1 MKLLTSLTSPYGRK
15 LRVVIAELGLNVPV
29 VETQPLDNAE
39 ELLAANPLG
48 KVPALVL
55 EDGGS
60 LVDSTVIAAYLL
72 SLVPGQ
78 KLLPESG
85 LPRWQVRS
93 VEALADGVLDA
104 AIVLRMNAMQGVT
117 DGAWPQ
123 RQRQAIDRALAAL
136 ARQVHD
142 DVDYAMLCTIIA
154 LEYLDFRFP
163 EIDWRRQQPRLA
175 ELHDWLSE
183 RPSLKATRPPG

>member
-15 LRVVIAELGLNVPV
+15 LRVLNLELALGIEI
-29 VETQPLDNAE
+29 VETQPFDDGE

-55 EDGGS
+55 PDGGA

-78 KLLPESG
+78 TLLPETG

-104 AIVLRMNAMQGVT
+104 AIVLRMNAQQGVT
-117 DGAWPQ
+117 DGVWPQ

-136 ARQVHD
+136 ARKVHAD
-142 DVDYAMLCTIIA
+142 IDYAMLCTVIA

-163 EIDWRRQQPRLA
+163 EIDWRGQQPKLA
-175 ELHDWLSE
+175 ELHDWLAD
-183 RPSLKATRPPG
+183 RPSLRATRPAA